1 MFVWLAG
8 CTLSPAAP
16 SIDSVSPTWGY
27 NGEPTEIE
35 ISGAHFFPTV
45 IVGDVIDPE
54 DDDGRVEGTFQA
66 WLVGDQ
72 TYALEDVQHV
82 SYDVVSAEVPE
93 GVPIGVYDLRVEVPS
108 GLVTTGVDLFTVT
121 DTRAD
126 HLHVTVEDFAPAYTV
141 GEEAALTV
149 RLEDPEDQ
157 GVRQTLEVEIVAVPS
172 DPLTKVSFEPDGL
185 IDQETID
192 GGVRGWL
199 SSTGVGQVKVT
210 SEVVDNILFKV
221 DAVAPTTI
229 EGDEIPLSWAAG
241 DVASVEVLLPSENFQ
256 AVAGEPF
263 DVTIRFLDPFGNVL
277 PSAGTTVN
285 LADACTSGSVTS
297 PTWYAFGAE
306 VGEGDTVTIELTE
319 ACAANKILVNA
330 VEGVGESDTFAVIP
344 AEHVGYTV
352 APVYPVVTAGAEL
365 PIFVAA
371 VDEFGNLLTDHTATL
386 TLYDDLG
393 GLDPWRARGEQVCS
407 GFVAGTSFCLVRA
420 WTAGTDVV
428 IRAVDPAGKVGFAE
442 PIEIV
447 PAEASALLVVI
458 DEPSVE
464 AGETFPVTVHALDAY
479 DNSVEF
485 DPTGAD
491 PVVWSDDSGTIAC
504 VWSGSDESGQRFDCT
519 IVGAVA
525 DANVEARVLGLVSAA
540 AGPLVVTNAALA
552 DVEVDPQGTTF
563 VAGSAFTVA
572 LRGFDSFG
580 NAYLVQTDPE
590 IDLTDNAGTLVP
602 DTAVLGPAGTVEVSA
617 VVYRAGTAV
626 RLYAS
631 QGGVGLG
638 ASRPL
643 LVSPDV
649 LDSLQV
655 DAPAWVSV
663 DEPAAIGITAVDA
676 YGNAVPTYAGSVT
689 LSSAG
694 GGCDTVVVTG
704 FSDGTAHVDL
714 DCPTPQLSD
723 ELRATDTAG
732 YAGESDVM
740 DIVDLACADGPTAV
754 LELDGD
760 DDTIRCL
767 ADGASLTVTADSS
780 GSLAGAD
787 SIAVRH
793 FTDVESTSVRTPS
806 DSATFTYDTTGT
818 RSIEVLVADARACA
832 DLAVGEAYIGSN
844 DGEATGPIIV
854 ATSAPTVAAGGTLT
868 VTVAARDCTEDLA
881 AGQRILVRADLGS
894 VGGTSTGS
902 GLTVTLD
909 AVGATIFTWSFVDSG
924 YAGIA
929 TVYAGSAGGGAIGSR
944 SVLVTGDS
952 AHPTVLE
959 ATPTGTHLGSIESI
973 TVTFSEAMTASLFT
987 NLYVPLT
994 GPSGTVSATY
1004 TLSADGTTVVV
1015 TPNTPIDGSTGSYTL
1030 SLSQNLRDLAGNR
1043 LDGGWSG
1050 VWGPA
1055 VFSFGNLV
1063 DTVPDITACAASGT
1077 TFTPDG
1083 DDGAG
1088 SDADEVTVT
1097 PTAAGSPAWWWFT
1110 VYDADETRVRSHRTL
1125 GTASQVRWDGR
1136 GDDGILRDAGPYRL
1150 SISAIDGNGNVG
1162 GQCDVTVDLQ
1172 QYVDP

>member
-1 MFVWLAG
+1 VWLAG

-35 ISGAHFFPTV
+35 IAGAHFFPTV
-45 IVGDVIDPE
+45 IVGDVMAS
-54 DDDGRVEGTFQA
+54 DDDGGRIEGTFLA
-66 WLVGDQ
+66 WLVGEQ
-72 TYALEDVQHV
+72 TFALEDVQHV

-93 GVPIGVYDLRVEVPS
+93 GLPIGTYDLLVEVPS
-108 GLVTTGVDLFTVT
+108 GLVATGIDVFTVT

-157 GVRQTLEVEIVAVPS
+157 GVRQTLEVQIVAVPS

-241 DVASVEVLLPSENFQ
+241 DVASVDVLLPSENFQ

-263 DVTIRFLDPFGNVL
+263 DVTIRFLDAFGNVL

-285 LADACTSGSVTS
+285 LADACF
-297 PTWYAFGAE
+297 TWYAFGTE
-306 VGEGDTVTIELTE
+306 VGERDTVTIELTE

-344 AEHVGYTV
+344 AEHHGYTV

-365 PIFVAA
+365 PVFVSA
-371 VDEFGNLLTDHTATL
+371 VDEFGNLLTNHTATL

-393 GLDPWRARGEQVCS
+393 GLDPWRARGEQACS

-420 WTAGTDVV
+420 WTAGPEVV

-447 PAEASALLVVI
+447 PAEASKLLVRME
-458 DEPSVE
+458 EPSVE
-464 AGETFPVTVHALDAY
+464 AGETFAVTVHALDAY

-485 DPTGAD
+485 DPAGVA
-491 PVVWSDDSGTIAC
+491 WSDDSGTIAC
-504 VWSGSDESGQRFDCT
+504 IWTGSDESAEQFDCT
-519 IVGAVA
+519 IEGAVP
-525 DANVEARVLGLVSAA
+525 DANVEARVLGLTGAA
-540 AGPLVVTNAALA
+540 TGPLVVTNAALA
-552 DVEVDPQGTTF
+552 DVEVDPQGTAF
-563 VAGSAFTVA
+563 VAGTAFTVA
-572 LRGFDSFG
+572 LRGFDTFG

-590 IDLTDNAGTLVP
+590 IDLTDNAATLVP
-602 DTAVLGPAGTVEVSA
+602 DSAVLGPAGTVEVSA
-617 VVYRAGTAV
+617 VVYRAGAAV

-643 LVSPDV
+643 VVRPDV
-649 LDSLQV
+649 LDTLDV
-655 DAPAWVSV
+655 DAPAWISV
-663 DEPAAIGITAVDA
+663 DEPAEIGITAVDA
-676 YGNAVPTYAGSVT
+676 YGNAITTYAGSVT
-689 LSSAG
+689 LSSVG
-694 GGCDTVVVTG
+694 GGCDTVVVTN
-704 FSDGTAHVDL
+704 FSDGTALVDL

-723 ELRATDTAG
+723 ALRASDTAG
-732 YAGESDVM
+732 YTGESDVV

-767 ADGASLTVTADSS
+767 ADGASINVTADSS

-787 SIAVRH
+787 SIAMRH
-793 FTDVESTSVRTPS
+793 FTDAESTSVRTPS
-806 DSATFTYDTTGT
+806 DTTTFTYDTTGT
-818 RSIEVLVADARACA
+818 RSIEVLVADSRACA
-832 DLAVGEAYIGSN
+832 DLAVGRAYVGSN
-844 DGEATGPIIV
+844 DGEATGPITV
-854 ATSAPTVAAGGTLT
+854 ATSAPTIAVGGTLT
-868 VTVAARDCTEDLA
+868 VTVSARDCTEDLA

-894 VGGTSTGS
+894 VAGTSTGS
-902 GLTVTLD
+902 GRTVTLD
-909 AVGATIFTWSFVDSG
+909 AVGATIFTWSFVDTD

-929 TVYAGSAGGGAIGSR
+929 TVYAGSPGGGAIGSR
-944 SVLVTGDS
+944 SVLVTGD
-952 AHPTVLE
+952 AALPTVLE
-959 ATPTGTHLGSIESI
+959 ATPTGTHLGSIDSI

-987 NLYVPLT
+987 NLYMPLT
-994 GPSGTVSATY
+994 GPAGAVSATY
-1004 TLSADGTTVVV
+1004 TPSADATTVVV
-1015 TPNTPIDGSTGSYTL
+1015 TPDTPIDGSTGSYTL

-1050 VWGPA
+1050 VRGPA

-1063 DTVPDITACAASGT
+1063 DTVPDITACVASVS

-1088 SDADEVTVT
+1088 SEADEVAVT

-1110 VYDADETRVRSHRTL
+1110 VHDAGETRVRSHRTL

-1136 GDDGILRDAGPYRL
+1136 GDDGFLRDAGPYRL
-1150 SISAIDGNGNVG
+1150 SIRAIDGSGNVG